1 MSEKTEQPTPKRI
14 RDSREKGDVCKGQDL
29 APAATVL
36 ALVLY
41 AVASGERIYEE
52 LCEMVLAPF
61 EVMHLPFGEALARC
75 AGIVVDIA
83 VGIVLPVVG
92 VVMGAALVVLLAE
105 TGFLFAPKAAMP
117 KLENLSPAKWF
128 KRVFSMKNLF
138 EFVKNVIK
146 VAVIGTLAW
155 NVLNKYIPLLF
166 SIPKG
171 GASAMWT
178 VLGQAAAELLLMT
191 SGAFAVI
198 AAIDYLYQKWRWT
211 HDHMMSIDEVKREY
225 KESEG
230 DPVVK
235 SQRKQLQR
243 ELMNQNTLGN
253 VRKAKVLVTNPTHY
267 AGALD
272 YDKDSTPLPVILAKG
287 EGALAQRMIEVAKE
301 EGIPIMR
308 NVPLARALYRDGAEN
323 AYIPRDL
330 IGPVA
335 EVLRWVQSLEEG
347 SGR

>member
-138 EFVKNVIK
+138 EFVKNVVK

-230 DPVVK
+230 DPTVK

-267 AGALD
+267 AVALD
-272 YDKDSTPLPVILAKG
+272 YDKESTPLPVILAKG

>member
-267 AGALD
+267 AVALD

-335 EVLRWVQSLEEG
+335 EVLRWVQGLEEG

>member
-166 SIPKG
+166 SIPEG

-267 AGALD
+267 AVALD

>member
-230 DPVVK
+230 APVVK

-267 AGALD
+267 AVALD